1 MATAVSQHV
10 RRLGRYLGF
19 FTNFILKRN
28 CSQFLEISRRH
39 VFTGSNRN
47 IIKNK
52 VEKKKLEQILSKSYS
67 FLIETLI
74 CIIKFA

>member
-1 MATAVSQHV
+1 M
-10 RRLGRYLGF
+10 
-19 FTNFILKRN
+19 
-28 CSQFLEISRRH
+28 
-39 VFTGSNRN
+39 FTGSNGN